1 MDTITVVA
9 FGIAGLGLLAA
20 IGLWVRS
27 RRYARAIDSAIDRI
41 GGGATG
47 RNRFRAAVLEGT
59 FDRLERSTA
68 QAQRERSRLA
78 GAIQL
83 APLGVLLTDDHGVV
97 ITTNAAAER
106 FLGTRLGEAVAQVR
120 VRDTIERAVLDRTSV
135 AVEVE
140 LYTPVRAVLEVS
152 AVPLDFGVESLGA
165 VAFIEDVTEARRVTA
180 MRRDFIAN
188 ASHELK
194 TPLAALAALAEAL
207 AGTVTGDPAA
217 ERLAGRLRSEA
228 ERLARLVGDILDLSQ
243 AEALTPHDEP
253 VELAGVVEA
262 VVREMEPIANAAGI
276 GLVATP
282 VPAGG
287 RVAGDSRQLR
297 SMLSNLV
304 DNAIKYSFPEEGRP
318 TPTVTITTTVSDE
331 TVSLAVADQGI
342 GIAESHQD
350 RIFERFYRVD
360 RARSRETGGT
370 GLGLSIARHIAR
382 NHRGDIAVRS
392 REGEGATFTVTLPRW
407 SPR

>member
-1 MDTITVVA
+1 VDTTTAVVA
-9 FGIAGLGLLAA
+9 GVAVLSGLIA
-20 IGLWVRS
+20 IGLGMRN
-27 RRYARAIDSAIDRI
+27 RHHARAIDAAVARI
-41 GGGATG
+41 GGTAPGRK
-47 RNRFRAAVLEGT
+47 RNRVTALDGAL
-59 FDRLERSTA
+59 DRLERSTA

-78 GAIQL
+78 GALQA

-97 ITTNAAAER
+97 ITGNAAAER

-120 VRDTIERAVLDRTSV
+120 VRDSIERAVLERTAV

-152 AVPLDFGVESLGA
+152 AVPLDFGVESVGA
-165 VAFIEDVTEARRVTA
+165 VAFIEDVTDARRVTA

-188 ASHELK
+188 VSHELK

-207 AGTVTGDPAA
+207 AGSVASDPAA
-217 ERLAGRLRSEA
+217 AGLAARLRHEA

-243 AEALTPHDEP
+243 AEALPGHDEP
-253 VELAGVVEA
+253 VAIGSVVGA
-262 VVREMEPIANAAGI
+262 VAREMEPLAAGRGVTLEI
-276 GLVATP
+276 AP
-282 VPAGG
+282 VPGEA

-297 SMLSNLV
+297 SLLSNLV
-304 DNAIKYSFPEEGRP
+304 DNAIKYSFPEQGAKPPR
-318 TPTVTITTTVSDE
+318 VVVTTTVDDA
-331 TVSLAVADQGI
+331 TVAVEVADQGI
-342 GIAESHQD
+342 GIADGHQD

-382 NHRGDIAVRS
+382 NHRGDITVHSA
-392 REGEGATFTVTLPRW
+392 EGEGSTFRVSLPRW
-407 SPR
+407 RP